1 MHCWLSLPGCKVRV
15 ALSPEAASARARELQ
30 PAACRPLWPR
40 FFMLSHTCVSA
51 GSVSLAEA
59 WDHTFRRTF
68 ELRSLRISVVWDQQ
82 GLPVYNCSVVSDSS
96 RPHGLQHARLPCP
109 SPSPGA
115 YSNSCP
121 LSQWFHP
128 AISSSVV
135 PFSSY
140 PQSFPASGSFPV
152 SRLFSSDDQNTGASA
167 SL

>member
-96 RPHGLQHARLPCP
+96 RPHGLQPARLLCP
-109 SPSPGA
+109 W
-115 YSNSCP
+115 NS
-121 LSQWFHP
+121 L
-128 AISSSVV
+128 
-135 PFSSY
+135 
-140 PQSFPASGSFPV
+140 GK
-152 SRLFSSDDQNTGASA
+152 NTGMGFHFLFLVIFPTQGSNLGLLHCRQILYCL
-167 SL
+167 SHQGSSIIG